1 MKKLLVALAAL
12 ISLTAQAQNGANE
25 ILVAPASN
33 DPYILVDTLFTLENY
48 PATYTDVYIHFAN
61 PTATPVKAVQF
72 RLFYDNVKFSSA
84 VMLWGTTAQLVSD
97 KYGSYFDVNSS
108 GYVNVVATYTG
119 NNTSFDWA
127 DGAMFKLRL
136 FHSSAFDGI
145 ASAVTISGA
154 SSYTALATTGNG
166 VDVPLELYSYNG
178 AFQMAPLTFPVKTRN
193 ADGTPAQGVWF
204 TAQKRLKST
213 PQATWQL
220 IASDSTNTNG
230 LVEFTHPLDTNLWHL
245 RLTAQTDS
253 MTDGGALTITDAYK
267 LANHVTTQDTLA
279 GVEWYAGDINES
291 GDATI
296 SDAFAV
302 FNRLALA
309 STTWNTLF
317 SGIYNVAVWWE
328 NEWTTAKSAVAA
340 PNWSNSPRVYA
351 IDTLVNSLDT
361 LEPYIYVIGDATT
374 TGYNNP
380 ATILAKLNPSGNGI
394 TEYVLDPAVY
404 QMQKPDTVQFRFPKL
419 TVTAD
424 NFIDIPVTMYTFGN
438 KIGAAQLG
446 FEFDT
451 NIFEFISVEVGPTA
465 AKWTSFIS
473 VEDGKVMWAGHEDKM
488 NPGVLES
495 MSNAFTFRFRVKTIQ
510 GWTSTPIRIINKA
523 AGDER
528 AEDLSVKPSPN
539 DGSIVNGRGT
549 IDPETLNLMTGFKVY
564 PNPITELTGGWAI
577 AEFYTED
584 NQPLT
589 MVVANMQGQII
600 KAEKIDQTGLGFQT
614 KGIYLGDLPKGAYF
628 VRLVMNDR
636 DKVYKLIKY

>member
-1 MKKLLVALAAL
+1 MKKLFTWLCAM
-12 ISLTAQAQNGANE
+12 IGFTSFAQNGANE
-25 ILVAPASN
+25 ILVAPNSN
-33 DPYILVDTLFTLENY
+33 SPYILVDTLFTLDNA
-48 PATYTDVYIHFAN
+48 PATYTDVYVHFAN
-61 PTATPVKAVQF
+61 PTASSIKAVQF
-72 RLFYDNVKFSSA
+72 RLFYDNTKFSSA
-84 VMLWGTTAQLVSD
+84 TMLWGTTAQSVTD
-97 KYGSYFDVNSS
+97 KYGSYFDVNAD
-108 GYVNVVATYTG
+108 GYVNVIATYTG
-119 NNTSFDWA
+119 TNTSFDWA

-136 FHSSAFDGI
+136 FHGAALVGVADSI
-145 ASAVTISGA
+145 AIAGVSN
-154 SSYTALATTGNG
+154 YNNLATTGNG
-166 VDVPLELYSYNG
+166 TDVALGMFNYGGN
-178 AFQMAPLTFPVKTRN
+178 FQMTPLTFPVKTRN

-204 TAQKRLKST
+204 TAQKRLKTS
-213 PQATWQL
+213 QGTWET
-220 IASDSTNTNG
+220 IASDSTNTAG
-230 LVEFTHPLDTNLWHL
+230 LVEFTHPLDTNFWHL

-253 MTDGGALTITDAYK
+253 MTDGGAISIVDAYK
-267 LANHVTTQDTLA
+267 LANHVTMQDTLA
-279 GVEWYAGDINES
+279 GVEWAAGDINES

-302 FNRLALA
+302 FNRLALN
-309 STTWNTLF
+309 STTWNTLI

-328 NEWTTAKSAVAA
+328 NEWTAAKSAVAA
-340 PNWSNSPRVYA
+340 PDWSNAPRVYT

-380 ATILAKLNPSGNGI
+380 ATILAKIATPGGV
-394 TEYVLDPAVY
+394 TDYVLDPAVY
-404 QMQKPDTVQFRFPKL
+404 QSQKPDTVQFRFPKL

-424 NFIDIPVTMYTFGN
+424 NYIDIPVTMYTFGN

-451 NIFEFISVEVGPTA
+451 SIFEFTSVQVGDVA

-564 PNPITELTGGWAI
+564 PNPVTDVTGGWAI

-589 MVVANMQGQII
+589 MVIANMHGQIL
-600 KAEKIDQTGLGFQT
+600 KAEKIDQTDLGFQA
-614 KGIYLGDLPKGAYF
+614 KGIYLGDLPKGTYF

>member
-1 MKKLLVALAAL
+1 MRTTLIGLLGLFS
-12 ISLTAQAQNGANE
+12 ITAFGQNGANE
-25 ILVAPASN
+25 ILVAPTTNS
-33 DPYILVDTLFTLENY
+33 PYILVDTLFTLDNY

-61 PTATPVKAVQF
+61 PTATSVKAVQF
-72 RLFYDNVKFSSA
+72 RLFYDNSKFSSST
-84 VMLWGTTAQLVSD
+84 MLWGPTAASVTD
-97 KYGSYFDVNSS
+97 KYGSYFDNNSN
-108 GYVNVVATYTG
+108 GYVNVIATYTG
-119 NNTSFDWA
+119 NNSSFDWS

-136 FHSSAFDGI
+136 FHGNSLVGVADSI
-145 ASAVTISGA
+145 SISGA
-154 SSYTALATTGNG
+154 SSYNNLATTGNG
-166 VDVPLELYSYNG
+166 VDVSLGLYNYGGN
-178 AFQMAPLTFPVKTRN
+178 FQMTPLTFPVRVRN
-193 ADGTPAQGVWF
+193 ADATPAQGVWF
-204 TAQKRLKST
+204 TAQKRLKTSSGAWAAI
-213 PQATWQL
+213 AT
-220 IASDSTNTNG
+220 DSTNSNG
-230 LVEFTHPLDTNLWHL
+230 IVQFTHPIDTNYWHL
-245 RLTAQTDS
+245 RLTARTDT

-267 LANHVTTQDTLA
+267 LANHVTSQDTLS

-296 SDAFAV
+296 SDAFAL
-302 FNRLALA
+302 FNRIALA
-309 STTWNTLF
+309 SASWNGLF
-317 SGIYNVAVWWE
+317 SGVYNVSVLWE
-328 NEWTTAKSAVAA
+328 GEWNTAKSAVAS
-340 PNWSNSPRVYA
+340 PNWASSPRVYV
-351 IDTLVNSLDT
+351 IDSIVNSLDT
-361 LEPYIYVIGDATT
+361 LEPYIYVVGDATT

-419 TVTAD
+419 TVTSD
-424 NFIDIPVTMYTFGN
+424 NYIDIPVTMYTFGN

-451 NIFEFISVEVGPTA
+451 SIFEFISVEVGDVA

-473 VEDGKVMWAGHEDKM
+473 VEDGRVMWAGHEDKL
-488 NPGVLES
+488 NPGVLEA

-564 PNPITELTGGWAI
+564 PNPITDLTGGWAV

-584 NQPLT
+584 MQPFT
-589 MVVANMQGQII
+589 MVVANIHGQIV
-600 KAEKIDQTGLGFQT
+600 KAKQEFINETGFQAR
-614 KGIYLGDLPKGAYF
+614 GIYLGDLPKGTYI

>member
-1 MKKLLVALAAL
+1 M
-12 ISLTAQAQNGANE
+12 T
-25 ILVAPASN
+25 
-33 DPYILVDTLFTLENY
+33 
-48 PATYTDVYIHFAN
+48 
-61 PTATPVKAVQF
+61 
-72 RLFYDNVKFSSA
+72 
-84 VMLWGTTAQLVSD
+84 
-97 KYGSYFDVNSS
+97 
-108 GYVNVVATYTG
+108 
-119 NNTSFDWA
+119 
-127 DGAMFKLRL
+127 
-136 FHSSAFDGI
+136 
-145 ASAVTISGA
+145 
-154 SSYTALATTGNG
+154 
-166 VDVPLELYSYNG
+166 
-178 AFQMAPLTFPVKTRN
+178 PLTFPVKARN

-213 PQATWQL
+213 PLSTWQL

-230 LVEFTHPLDTNLWHL
+230 LVEFTHPLDTNFWHL

-267 LANHVTTQDTLA
+267 LANHVTMQDTLA
-279 GVEWYAGDINES
+279 GVEWAAGDINES

-451 NIFEFISVEVGPTA
+451 NIFEFISV
-465 AKWTSFIS
+465 
-473 VEDGKVMWAGHEDKM
+473 
-488 NPGVLES
+488 
-495 MSNAFTFRFRVKTIQ
+495 
-510 GWTSTPIRIINKA
+510 
-523 AGDER
+523 
-528 AEDLSVKPSPN
+528 
-539 DGSIVNGRGT
+539 
-549 IDPETLNLMTGFKVY
+549 
-564 PNPITELTGGWAI
+564 
-577 AEFYTED
+577 
-584 NQPLT
+584 
-589 MVVANMQGQII
+589 
-600 KAEKIDQTGLGFQT
+600 
-614 KGIYLGDLPKGAYF
+614 
-628 VRLVMNDR
+628 
-636 DKVYKLIKY
+636 